1 MQNSN
6 TYKLYKSGK
15 LWVIGAVAVA
25 GVAVSANITQV
36 SADTVSNADA
46 QAVKITDA
54 TQNDKQVQLTASST
68 DTATD
73 KATTDEA
80 TKSANVSS
88 TAEKSTVP
96 TTTDTSTAQSVQATA
111 KSLPQVKAVVLSAST
126 DVVSDASSTVDD
138 GTTVDNGGTSTDDGT
153 TVDNGGSSSP
163 SDNGGSSSSNDNGG
177 SSSSEN
183 GGSSSSD
190 NGGSSSSTDDGT
202 TVDNGGS
209 SSSSD
214 NGGSSSSS
222 DNSGSSSSDNG
233 GSSSSSDNNGS
244 SSNGGGTDSSTTGG
258 NGSSRDNN
266 TVPLTPTTPDTNNQG
281 EVNHVKPIEVTP
293 DNSGNVVSVPTQVA
307 SVPSVDRAVEAYNQA
322 LTANDKDATK
332 APVVEAKQKLDDAV
346 AKALPLT
353 HATEKSSMGGNGI
366 LALAMSGLVALGGLI
381 YKRKHL

>member
-1 MQNSN
+1 MLQKQLLIAGSV
-6 TYKLYKSGK
+6 L
-15 LWVIGAVAVA
+15 GALAL
-25 GVAVSANITQV
+25 GYQSV
-36 SADTVSNADA
+36 SAD
-46 QAVKITDA
+46 
-54 TQNDKQVQLTASST
+54 
-68 DTATD
+68 
-73 KATTDEA
+73 
-80 TKSANVSS
+80 
-88 TAEKSTVP
+88 TVP
-96 TTTDTSTAQSVQATA
+96 TTTDTSTAQSVQATTKA
-111 KSLPQVKAVVLSAST
+111 LPQVKAVVLSATT

-138 GTTVDNGGTSTDDGT
+138 GTTVDNGGTSNNDGT
-153 TVDNGGSSSP
+153 TVDNGGSSSS
-163 SDNGGSSSSNDNGG
+163 SDNGGSG
-177 SSSSEN
+177 SSSDNN
-183 GGSSSSD
+183 GGGSSSD
-190 NGGSSSSTDDGT
+190 NGGSGSSSDNNRSGSSSTDDGT

-209 SSSSD
+209 SSSSGNGGSNSSSD
-214 NGGSSSSS
+214 NGSSSSS
-222 DNSGSSSSDNG
+222 DNGGSNSSSDNSSSSSSDNGGSNSSSDNSSSSSSDNG

-258 NGSSRDNN
+258 NGSSSDNN

-293 DNSGNVVSVPTQVA
+293 DNSGNVVDVPTQVA
-307 SVPSVDRAVEAYNQA
+307 SVPSVARAVEAYNQA

>member
-1 MQNSN
+1 MRKQLLIAGSV
-6 TYKLYKSGK
+6 L
-15 LWVIGAVAVA
+15 GALALGHQA
-25 GVAVSANITQV
+25 V
-36 SADTVSNADA
+36 SADTV
-46 QAVKITDA
+46 
-54 TQNDKQVQLTASST
+54 
-68 DTATD
+68 
-73 KATTDEA
+73 
-80 TKSANVSS
+80 
-88 TAEKSTVP
+88 P
-96 TTTDTSTAQSVQATA
+96 TTDTSTAQSVQATTKA
-111 KSLPQVKAVVLSAST
+111 LPQVKAVVLSATT
-126 DVVSDASSTVDD
+126 DVVNDASSTVDD
-138 GTTVDNGGTSTDDGT
+138 GTTVDNGGTSNNDGT
-153 TVDNGGSSSP
+153 TVDNGGSSSS
-163 SDNGGSSSSNDNGG
+163 SDNGGSG
-177 SSSSEN
+177 SSSDNN
-183 GGSSSSD
+183 GGGSSSD
-190 NGGSSSSTDDGT
+190 NGGAGSSSDNNGSGSSSTDDGT

-222 DNSGSSSSDNG
+222 DNGGSSSSDNGGSNSSSDNGGSSSSDNGGSNSSSDNGGSSSSDNG

-244 SSNGGGTDSSTTGG
+244 PSNGGGTDSSTTGG
-258 NGSSRDNN
+258 NGSSSDNN

-293 DNSGNVVSVPTQVA
+293 DNSGNVVDVPTQVA
-307 SVPSVDRAVEAYNQA
+307 SVPSVARAVEAYNQA

>member
-1 MQNSN
+1 V
-6 TYKLYKSGK
+6 L
-15 LWVIGAVAVA
+15 GALAL
-25 GVAVSANITQV
+25 GYQSV
-36 SADTVSNADA
+36 SAD
-46 QAVKITDA
+46 
-54 TQNDKQVQLTASST
+54 
-68 DTATD
+68 
-73 KATTDEA
+73 
-80 TKSANVSS
+80 
-88 TAEKSTVP
+88 TVP
-96 TTTDTSTAQSVQATA
+96 TTTDTSTAQSVQATTKA
-111 KSLPQVKAVVLSAST
+111 LPQVKAVVLSATT

-138 GTTVDNGGTSTDDGT
+138 GTTVDNGGTSNNDGT
-153 TVDNGGSSSP
+153 TVDNGGSSSS
-163 SDNGGSSSSNDNGG
+163 SDNGGSG
-177 SSSSEN
+177 SSSDNN
-183 GGSSSSD
+183 GGGSSSD
-190 NGGSSSSTDDGT
+190 NGGSGSSSDNNRSGSSSTDDGT

-209 SSSSD
+209 SSSSGNGGSNSSSD
-214 NGGSSSSS
+214 NGSSSSS
-222 DNSGSSSSDNG
+222 DNGGSNSSSDNSSSSSSDNGGSNSSSDNSSSSSSDNG

-258 NGSSRDNN
+258 NGSSSDNN

-293 DNSGNVVSVPTQVA
+293 DNSGNVVDVPTQVA
-307 SVPSVDRAVEAYNQA
+307 SVPSVARAVEAYNQA

>member
-1 MQNSN
+1 MQKQLLIAGSV
-6 TYKLYKSGK
+6 L
-15 LWVIGAVAVA
+15 GALAL
-25 GVAVSANITQV
+25 GHQAVSA
-36 SADTVSNADA
+36 D
-46 QAVKITDA
+46 
-54 TQNDKQVQLTASST
+54 
-68 DTATD
+68 
-73 KATTDEA
+73 
-80 TKSANVSS
+80 
-88 TAEKSTVP
+88 TVP
-96 TTTDTSTAQSVQATA
+96 TTTDTSTVQSVQATA
-111 KSLPQVKAVVLSAST
+111 KSSSQVKVVVLSAST

-190 NGGSSSSTDDGT
+190 NGGGSSSTDDGT

-222 DNSGSSSSDNG
+222 DNGGSSSSDNG

-258 NGSSRDNN
+258 NGSSSDNN
-266 TVPLTPTTPDTNNQG
+266 TVPLIPTTPDTNNQG

-293 DNSGNVVSVPTQVA
+293 DNSGNVVDVPTQVA
-307 SVPSVDRAVEAYNQA
+307 SVPSIARAVEAYNQA

-366 LALAMSGLVALGGLI
+366 LALAMSGLVAFGGLI

>member
-1 MQNSN
+1 MLQKQLLIAGSV
-6 TYKLYKSGK
+6 L
-15 LWVIGAVAVA
+15 GALALGHQA
-25 GVAVSANITQV
+25 V
-36 SADTVSNADA
+36 SADT
-46 QAVKITDA
+46 
-54 TQNDKQVQLTASST
+54 L
-68 DTATD
+68 
-73 KATTDEA
+73 
-80 TKSANVSS
+80 
-88 TAEKSTVP
+88 P
-96 TTTDTSTAQSVQATA
+96 TTTDASTAQSVQATT
-111 KSLPQVKAVVLSAST
+111 KTLPPVKAVVLSANT

-138 GTTVDNGGTSTDDGT
+138 GTTVDNGGASNNDGT
-153 TVDNGGSSSP
+153 TVDNGG
-163 SDNGGSSSSNDNGG
+163 N
-177 SSSSEN
+177 
-183 GGSSSSD
+183 SSSSD
-190 NGGSSSSTDDGT
+190 NGGSGSSSDNNGGGSSSDNGGSGSSSDNNGSGSSSTDDGI

-222 DNSGSSSSDNG
+222 DNGGSSSSSDNG
-233 GSSSSSDNNGS
+233 GSSSSDSGSSSSSSDNNGS

-258 NGSSRDNN
+258 NGSSSSDNN

-281 EVNHVKPIEVTP
+281 EANHVKPVEVTT
-293 DNSGNVVSVPTQVA
+293 DNSGNVVDVPTQVA
-307 SVPSVDRAVEAYNQA
+307 SVPSVARAVEAYNQA

>member
-1 MQNSN
+1 MQKQLLIAGSV
-6 TYKLYKSGK
+6 L
-15 LWVIGAVAVA
+15 GALAL
-25 GVAVSANITQV
+25 GHQAVSA
-36 SADTVSNADA
+36 D
-46 QAVKITDA
+46 
-54 TQNDKQVQLTASST
+54 
-68 DTATD
+68 
-73 KATTDEA
+73 
-80 TKSANVSS
+80 
-88 TAEKSTVP
+88 TVP

-177 SSSSEN
+177 SSSSDN
-183 GGSSSSD
+183 GGSGSSSD
-190 NGGSSSSTDDGT
+190 NNGSGSSSTDDGT

-222 DNSGSSSSDNG
+222 DNGGSSSSDNG
-233 GSSSSSDNNGS
+233 GSSSSSNNNGS
-244 SSNGGGTDSSTTGG
+244 SSNGGGTDSSKTGG
-258 NGSSRDNN
+258 NGSSSDNN

-281 EVNHVKPIEVTP
+281 EVNHVKPVEVTP
-293 DNSGNVVSVPTQVA
+293 DNSGNVVDVPTQVA
-307 SVPSVDRAVEAYNQA
+307 SVPSVARAVEAYNQA

-353 HATEKSSMGGNGI
+353 HATEKSFMGGNGI

-381 YKRKHL
+381 YKRKQI